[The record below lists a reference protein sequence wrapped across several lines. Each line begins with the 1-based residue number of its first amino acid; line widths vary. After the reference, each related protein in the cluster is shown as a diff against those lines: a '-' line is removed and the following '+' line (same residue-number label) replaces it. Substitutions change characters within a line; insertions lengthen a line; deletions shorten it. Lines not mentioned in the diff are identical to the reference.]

1 MTTGSAAR
9 RPRST
14 AASIHDATEA
24 EIAALVALDE
34 ACFPVDDETQKPAA
48 PGEIENAVREG
59 RVRVVRLDGQVVG
72 FLRRE
77 TPSMHHLYIGALG
90 VHPDRR
96 DQGLGAALLD
106 DLLDIGWAPERREL
120 PSVSTVTSPQNLA
133 MLGLLLSRGFVVRTL
148 MPDYFGPEQ
157 DRFYCQYKSRVEYVD
172 PDDRFIVPVKGALQW
187 SALLASE
194 SYQITA
200 LLWLPSGPAFEIS
213 RFEKDDLGALQSDET
228 SASVAFTSGILAS
241 ITFLLGLS
249 FAYATFPDAVRIL
262 LMGAALAT
270 TSSLIIY
277 ANTSGELARLRT
289 NSFGRY
295 AKWGNVLSEFGGV
308 FPFLVSLPVTFA
320 QVTSSMTAALL
331 AALLFSAALSLYD
344 RSAFTISARFRQSGW
359 TRSLSLV
366 TAVAPLA
373 GAATIRLGP
382 SWLTWVWTG
391 AVALALIS
399 RSYICL
405 ARRGDETT
413 PTIALDR
420 RWQIRR

>member
-1 MTTGSAAR
+1 M
-9 RPRST
+9 
-14 AASIHDATEA
+14 SIDDATEA
-24 EIAALVALDE
+24 EIPVLVALDGV
-34 ACFPVDDETQKPAA
+34 CFPADEETQKPAA
-48 PGEIENAVREG
+48 PGEIEEAVRQG
-59 RVRVVRLDGQVVG
+59 RVRVVRLDGQIVG

-77 TPSMHHLYIGALG
+77 TPSEHHLYIGALG
-90 VHPDRR
+90 VRPDCRR
-96 DQGLGAALLD
+96 QKIGTALLE
-106 DLLDIGWAPERREL
+106 DLLNAGWAPERRDL

-148 MPDYFGPEQ
+148 MPDYFGLGQ

-200 LLWLPSGPAFEIS
+200 LLSLPSGPAFEIS

-228 SASVAFTSGILAS
+228 NASVAFASGTLAS

-249 FAYATFPDAVRIL
+249 FAYASFPDAVRVL

-320 QVTSSMTAALL
+320 EVTSSLTAALL
-331 AALLFSAALSLYD
+331 AALLFSVALALYD
-344 RSAFTISARFRQSGW
+344 RSAFSISVRFHRSTW
-359 TRSLSLV
+359 TRLLSLV
-366 TAVAPLA
+366 TAAAPLA
-373 GAATIRLGP
+373 GAAAIRLAP
-382 SWLTWVWTG
+382 SWLTWAWTG
-391 AVALALIS
+391 TVALSLIS

-405 ARRGDETT
+405 AKRGEEAT
-413 PTIALDR
+413 PSVADR
-420 RWQIRR
+420 LWQIRR